1 MSDKWSVAE
10 DVGRDVVLCATA
22 LIPHDE
28 AQGIAIAAGL
38 AAVGYVINTA
48 YAVEQAF
55 KIVKGALLVR

>member
-1 MSDKWSVAE
+1 M
-10 DVGRDVVLCATA
+10 LCATS

-48 YAVEQAF
+48 YAVDRAF